1 MPEEV
6 FIIIITAILC
16 LSVFLI
22 YLVKKEFEIKKIASN
37 KDNLSEEINPN
48 FLKAINELK
57 KKTERRITN
66 LESIVADLEEEK
78 IRIQGPIEGEITIEE
93 KNLRSQKKED
103 EGDSNLRNMLS
114 E

>member
-1 MPEEV
+1 MPEEI
-6 FIIIITAILC
+6 FIIIITGILS

-22 YLVKKEFEIKKIASN
+22 YVVKKEFEIKKIEATKGQL
-37 KDNLSEEINPN
+37 KDEINPN
-48 FLKAINELK
+48 FLKAISDFK
-57 KKTERRITN
+57 KNTERRIAN

-78 IRIQGPIEGEITIEE
+78 IRIQEPTEGEITIEE
-93 KNLRSQKKED
+93 KNLQSQKKED